1 MTHFM
6 LILLIYMPTPFGDVL
21 HNLEQLQGV
30 PYPSMEEC
38 VKQAE
43 AVKKVIPDVSYVCVP
58 ETLAPD
64 ERVAP
69 KVKDLRSLLPEPPPD
84 PDRDPKPMTMAV

>member
-43 AVKKVIPDVSYVCVP
+43 AVKKVVPDVSYVCVP
-58 ETLAPD
+58 ETMAPN
-64 ERVAP
+64 EPVAP
-69 KVKDLRSLLPEPPPD
+69 RVDDLRSLLPNTEPAKS
-84 PDRDPKPMTMAV
+84 DPKPMTMAV